1 MSWPKTA
8 IVRFLLPLLIS
19 IVLLPEAAVSS
30 ATCLAVLVG
39 EDPDKDANPASVDIL
54 AVYLMNNGTYFTF
67 IIECRATPAPSL
79 IRSYVVWLNTTNG
92 DAPDYC
98 LVAGGISG
106 LYEVHR
112 KGHSI
117 KLKYKAPIE
126 VTIEGKSI
134 FLTANLDDIDYPG
147 GVGDP
152 VGVVVTTQQPLFKVR
167 DRAPDSGMYYISHK
181 VIPELPGPTL
191 FLFIPSVIITVY
203 VIYTRKFKTM

>member
-8 IVRFLLPLLIS
+8 VVRLLFLLLILV
-19 IVLLPEAAVSS
+19 VLQPEAAISLVDYV
-30 ATCLAVLVG
+30 TVPVG
-39 EDPDKDANPASVDIL
+39 EDSNKDANPASVDIL
-54 AVYLMNNGTYFTF
+54 AVYLTNNGTHFTF

-79 IRSYVVWLNTTNG
+79 VRSYTVWMNTTNG

-98 LVAGGISG
+98 LVAGGVSG
-106 LYEVHR
+106 LYEVHK

-134 FLTANLDDIDYPG
+134 FLTANLDDINYPG
-147 GVGDP
+147 GVGDS

-167 DRAPDSGMYYISHK
+167 DRAPDSGMFCVSHK
-181 VIPELPGPTL
+181 VIPELPGFTL
-191 FLFIPSVIITVY
+191 FLFIPSVIVT
-203 VIYTRKFKTM
+203 IYFIYIRKFRSV